1 MKERIKEIDYIKAIG
16 IILVIYGHMISLDDN
31 KLAYESDVFRFIYL
45 FHMPLFFVVSGIPK
59 GIINKCSN
67 DKKATV
73 QKLFKRLMVP
83 YFVWS
88 VIYIILS
95 VGVHFRD
102 WREIVPERVWAVVS
116 CRGVAPL
123 WFLAALFISNVIFE
137 YLQPFLD
144 NRNILKGY
152 VPVIMTAICAI
163 LTNVGY
169 KQLNVETLLISYP
182 LVALCRVP
190 VSLFF
195 IMVGY
200 KIGMHWKSICT
211 LKLPVLLI
219 CAAFCT
225 GVLVVTTI
233 LYEKSFNFHTFEIP
247 VMSLYMTTGIVG
259 TFMIVLLAIALGKA
273 KKLRFLAE
281 VGEASLDIMCL
292 HYPPFPLIKVLLL
305 CTHFCGW
312 HMNPILTIVV
322 LLLCF
327 IISKYGLNRLRS
339 MKRKPV

>member
-137 YLQPFLD
+137 
-144 NRNILKGY
+144 
-152 VPVIMTAICAI
+152 
-163 LTNVGY
+163 
-169 KQLNVETLLISYP
+169 
-182 LVALCRVP
+182 
-190 VSLFF
+190 FF